1 MSCAS
6 TQMVSVWCGAL
17 VDGAGV
23 VTQAD
28 DSAYTTQCWTY
39 LWHTVR
45 WCMMVDVRGYA
56 EACVQVELTI
66 RNCWTSSLDMCRAYG
81 HKGVKR
87 YFPS

>member
-28 DSAYTTQCWTY
+28 DRAYTTQCWTY

-56 EACVQVELTI
+56 RGVCASRADDSQL
-66 RNCWTSSLDMCRAYG
+66 LDQFFG
-81 HKGVKR
+81 HV
-87 YFPS
+87 PSIWPQGG